1 MEKIKLT
8 KFDQKIFSE
17 LSNDYNP
24 IHLDEKYSYKTLF
37 NKPIIYGILL
47 TIKSL
52 DNLKIKKRQKI
63 NYIKAEFIN
72 FVNINDLI
80 TIDYDTNIIK
90 IYKENNILCTKIK
103 YLLSDDNDN
112 ELIFKNNNNNLINPL
127 SDQNPKESYLYNL
140 NINLEILEKYYNNV
154 FHNFNLL
161 QIFQIINLST
171 FVGMITPGLNSIFN
185 SFELSY
191 IDNNYNDLYTL
202 FFNIDNFDKTHK
214 ICLYNFEGKNI
225 NGNITCLYRPESI
238 RQIKIK
244 DLKIDNEQFKNEKV
258 LVIGGSRGLGEVIS
272 KIFFAGGADVTLTYF
287 NCHEEAL
294 NIQRE
299 SENKIKILK
308 YDVLNDYYNINN
320 ITNNVEFTKIFYMA
334 TPKLNKYNTFNN
346 DMFENYYNYYCKG
359 FILLFNTI
367 NKNNLKY
374 IFYPSTMYLDI
385 TNDYLEYTLS
395 KNIAENIVNNLKNN
409 NNNICFDCIRL
420 PRLLTDLTNNII
432 NIAKDPV
439 DYFLEYYKIKTIKK
453 NITVLSNLNIDF
465 ISMYLNNNN
474 NKYLNN
480 LYDIKT
486 LPFGQLYQSLIFPTN
501 DIIDSEYLF
510 FLLSLEDILND
521 DIILYYKNEYVE
533 IINNF
538 YKTLVDFC
546 NKYFNYK
553 IYFFKLKQKF
563 ISPFDDSNYSVQ
575 KLLEYFNNKISEI
588 SNIKIIDNYYNENIF
603 DINFYLE
610 SRSSFSLNFYE
621 HISNKITGIIL
632 NNLGKTIKCIVVDLD
647 NTLWEGVLVDD
658 GVDNIIISN
667 DYPGNKWRLFQKIL
681 KNYQEKGIVLAI
693 CSKNNEEL
701 VYKALEKKENLLK
714 KEDFVAIKSNW
725 NPKSQNIY
733 EIAKNINI
741 SEEHILFIDDNII
754 EREEVKQNLPK
765 CNILEINNI
774 EPIDY
779 IKALLEY
786 PLLYN
791 NNILESDL
799 NKHKQYITKSVVEN
813 NKSEFKNLEDFYYS
827 LQTNITFKYVDD
839 SNFKRVH
846 QLILKTNQFNLNKY
860 LFNEKELED
869 YLNNNKG
876 IILEYNDKFTNFDQ
890 VGIILLKYTENEIII
905 DNIILSCR
913 VFNRDFEKC
922 IFNLLKK
929 IAYTSNKNL
938 IGILKKTD
946 KNTIFHDIY
955 TKFGFSYENNKD
967 IFINNN
973 ISSEKYPLWIN
984 CDDTIILSNKFENK
998 IITEISPNISNNLQQ
1013 ISLEKFSKN
1022 KIENLD
1028 ININIEKEINDIK
1041 IFICESLFM
1050 NNYNINNFTDVDNFS
1065 SITMVFLMNKLSK
1078 KYNYNFKINIFFN
1091 NNHEI
1096 ININDFCD
1104 KIYNLINKNNLLD
1117 NNLENN
1123 INSKNVNLSDYKL
1136 FVINNNDELNKFNN
1150 FLVENYKNKFAYLD
1164 IDILK
1169 WNLKGYRDID
1179 NSFINILHSRK
1190 YIDEINY
1197 IIEGILLNIN
1207 IYTQYILDNKL
1218 LYEKSNEIII
1228 WKYINNSLESL
1239 NPINYLKNTTNAI
1252 IASTLIED
1260 TSLFVLRNSNFF
1272 VIDFIPSYVL
1282 ALKTSYK
1289 NLILDD
1295 SIEQNEI
1302 DEWIM
1307 KTINNNKLS
1316 NDILE
1321 IQEWENIDCIFLEKI
1336 WINFSLKY
1344 NLFSYYKNSD
1354 YFKWRFID
1362 SLYYKYLINGNN
1374 EEGYI
1379 IWREEETFTNNI
1391 GVRIIDILPG
1401 FNSLSN
1407 DEIFNN
1413 FIRKF
1418 INFCIKKNYE
1428 LVDFLCTSK
1437 ILNNYFFENNFK
1449 LKNIENNGITSCPI
1463 YFKIKKHFFNR
1474 NMVIYIKNNDILN
1487 NNNIYFTKS
1496 MTELDKP
1503 NCRFCKRSFCEK
1515 LYSDDNCI

>member
-1 MEKIKLT
+1 MEKIT
-8 KFDQKIFSE
+8 ITITEVDQKIFSE

-24 IHLDEKYSYKTLF
+24 IHLDKIYSYKTLF
-37 NKPIIYGILL
+37 DKPIIYGILL
-47 TIKSL
+47 IIKSL
-52 DNLKIKKRQKI
+52 DNLKITKRQKI
-63 NYIKAEFIN
+63 NYIKSEFIN
-72 FVNINDLI
+72 FVNIHDLI
-80 TIDYDTNIIK
+80 TIEYDKNIIK

-103 YLLSDDNDN
+103 YLLSDDDN
-112 ELIFKNNNNNLINPL
+112 EYIINNNNNNLINPL
-127 SDQNPKESYLYNL
+127 SDESPKESYLYNL
-140 NINLEILEKYYNNV
+140 NINLDILEKNYNNI
-154 FHNFNLL
+154 FRNFNLL

-202 FFNIDNFDKTHK
+202 FFNIDNFDDAHK
-214 ICLYNFEGKNI
+214 LCLYNIEGKNI

-238 RQIKIK
+238 KQIKIK
-244 DLKIDNEQFKNEKV
+244 DLYIDNKQFKNEKV

-287 NCHEEAL
+287 NCHQEAL
-294 NIQRE
+294 NIQQE

-308 YDVLNDYYNINN
+308 YDVLKDYDNINDIIDN
-320 ITNNVEFTKIFYMA
+320 IEFTKIFYMA
-334 TPKLNKYNTFNN
+334 TPKLIKYNNFNN
-346 DMFENYYNYYCKG
+346 NMFENYYNYYCKG
-359 FILLFNTI
+359 FIFLFNTI

-374 IFYPSTMYLDI
+374 IFYPSTMYLEI
-385 TNDYLEYTLS
+385 TNDYLEYTLT
-395 KNIAENIVNNLKNN
+395 KNIAENIINNLKKNN
-409 NNNICFDCIRL
+409 NNIFFDCVRL

-432 NIAKDPV
+432 DISKDPV
-439 DYFLEYYKIKTIKK
+439 EYFLEYYKIKKIKK
-453 NITVLSNLNIDF
+453 NIIVLSNLNIDF
-465 ISMYLNNNN
+465 ISMYINNNN

-480 LYDIKT
+480 LYNIKT
-486 LPFGQLYQSLIFPTN
+486 LPFGQLYQSIIFPTK

-510 FLLSLEDILND
+510 FILSLEDILND
-521 DIILYYKNEYVE
+521 DIILYHKKEYDE

-538 YKTLVDFC
+538 YKILVDFC
-546 NKYFNYK
+546 NKFLNNK

-575 KLLEYFNNKISEI
+575 KLLEYFNNKILEI
-588 SNIKIIDNYYNENIF
+588 PNIKIIDNYYNENIF

-621 HISNKITGIIL
+621 HMSNKITGIIL
-632 NNLGKTIKCIVVDLD
+632 NNLGRTIKCIVVDLD

-658 GVDNIIISN
+658 GIDNIIISN

-681 KNYQEKGIVLAI
+681 KSYQEKGVVLAI

-714 KEDFVAIKSNW
+714 KNDFIVIKANW

-733 EIAKNINI
+733 EISKIINI

-799 NKHKQYITKSVVEN
+799 NKHKQYINKSEVEN
-813 NKSEFKNLEDFYYS
+813 NKAEFKNLEDFYYS
-827 LQTNITFKYVDD
+827 LKTNIKFKYIDD

-860 LFNEKELED
+860 LFTENELKD
-869 YLNNNKG
+869 YLNINKG

-890 VGIILLKYTENEIII
+890 VGIILLKYNDNQIII

-929 IAYTSNKNL
+929 IAYSTNKIL
-938 IGILKKTD
+938 IGILKKNE
-946 KNTIFHDIY
+946 KNNIFHDIY
-955 TKFGFSYENNKD
+955 TKFGFIYQNDKD

-973 ISSEKYPLWIN
+973 ISYEDYPLWIN
-984 CDDTIILSNKFENK
+984 CDDSIILL
-998 IITEISPNISNNLQQ
+998 NISTKLNPLF
-1013 ISLEKFSKN
+1013 LEKSSE
-1022 KIENLD
+1022 IENLD
-1028 ININIEKEINDIK
+1028 IEKEINDIK
-1041 IFICESLFM
+1041 IFICQSLFI
-1050 NNYNINNFTDVDNFS
+1050 NNYNINNFTYVEDFS
-1065 SITMVFLMNKLSK
+1065 SITMVLLMNKLSK
-1078 KYNYNFKINIFFN
+1078 KYNYNFRINIFFN
-1091 NNHEI
+1091 NNYEI
-1096 ININDFCD
+1096 ISINDFCK
-1104 KIYNLINKNNLLD
+1104 KIYNLINKNNLID

-1123 INSKNVNLSDYKL
+1123 VNLKNINLSDYKL

-1150 FLVENYKNKFAYLD
+1150 FLIENYKNKFAYLN

-1169 WNLKGYRDID
+1169 WNLRGYRDID
-1179 NSFINILHSRK
+1179 DSFINVLHSRK
-1190 YIDEINY
+1190 YIDKINY
-1197 IIEGILLNIN
+1197 TIEGILLNIN

-1218 LYEKSNEIII
+1218 FYEKSNEIII
-1228 WKYINNSLESL
+1228 WKYVNNSLESL

-1252 IASTLIED
+1252 IASTLIKD
-1260 TSLFVLRNSNFF
+1260 TSLLVLRNLNFF

-1282 ALKTSYK
+1282 ALKKSYK

-1302 DEWIM
+1302 DKWIM
-1307 KTINNNKLS
+1307 ETLNNKLS
-1316 NDILE
+1316 NNILE
-1321 IQEWENIDCIFLEKI
+1321 IQDWKNIDCNFLEKI

-1362 SLYYKYLINGNN
+1362 SQYYKYLINGNN
-1374 EEGYI
+1374 DDGYI
-1379 IWREEETFTNNI
+1379 IWREEETCTNNI
-1391 GVRIIDILPG
+1391 GVRIVDILPG
-1401 FNSLSN
+1401 LNSLNN
-1407 DEIFNN
+1407 DNIFIN
-1413 FIRKF
+1413 FINKF
-1418 INFCIKKNYE
+1418 INFCLEKNYE
-1428 LVDFLCTSK
+1428 VIDFLCTSN
-1437 ILNNYFFENNFK
+1437 ILNSYFFENNFK

-1474 NMVIYIKNNDILN
+1474 NMVIYIKNKDILN
-1487 NNNIYFTKS
+1487 INNIYFTKS
-1496 MTELDKP
+1496 MAELDKP
-1503 NCRFCKRSFCEK
+1503 NCRFCKGSFCEK
-1515 LYSDDNCI
+1515 LYSNDNCI